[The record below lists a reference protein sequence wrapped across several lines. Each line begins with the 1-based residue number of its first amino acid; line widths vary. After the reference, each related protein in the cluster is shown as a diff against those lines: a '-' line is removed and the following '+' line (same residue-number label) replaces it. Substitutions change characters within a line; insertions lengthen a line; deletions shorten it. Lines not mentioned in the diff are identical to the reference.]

1 MKRIFK
7 IGGFL
12 SVLFLLLG
20 VMTVSALCVDVTV
33 QNTDEGIMLQWD
45 ASGDAY
51 YYEVYRQEGKNGEKM
66 LLAKA
71 QDVTFT
77 DSGVTDG
84 KSYIYTV
91 MPVKTDYSYNG
102 QNGAVFAYRVGNVKI
117 TDSGS
122 EKEGLS
128 IKWSAVK
135 GATGYCVL
143 RKAEGETEWKEI
155 GKCSKDSTVYVDSKV
170 DAETE
175 YSYAVKA
182 VAASVEGAV
191 SEAVSLKYIA
201 YPKLMGCTSTEIGI
215 RLKWSKV
222 PSAVYY
228 LVYRKTNGSAWKPYA
243 LLDSEYTSYEDRE
256 AKAGVSYTYTVKAI
270 DENRKHSFYDDGLT
284 MRFLLKPEIKTA
296 QSDTEGVKLTWT
308 KSAGSQ
314 GYAVFRKDFGRANW
328 KLVCLTNDQNETF
341 AVDTTAKHDMPYTY
355 TVRAMWNKN
364 LSAYDEKGVTVRF
377 MQAPGNLQCFTE
389 TKYGNVLRWQKNPE
403 AKIFYVYRKTD
414 GGKWKLIGSTDKNI
428 YADSKAEAEGRYYY
442 TVKAFATS
450 IFYSGTAQTVKTF
463 KDLPKAT
470 GKMVALTFDDGP
482 SDTIT
487 NGVLDVLE
495 EYGAKATFFVVGQN
509 IYYGRNAMTRAAK
522 MGCEIGTHTYS
533 HIDLPSSSSS
543 LIREEIEDT
552 DALIREYTGSPAYVA
567 RAPGGALDSSSA
579 ATVGKPFFYWTVDT
593 RDWES
598 RDASSV
604 ISIVKNNTDDGD
616 IILMHDVYEST
627 LEAVETIVPWLIEQG
642 YQLVTVSELMQYKGG
657 ITPEAGVQYYNGFG
671 T

>member
-1 MKRIFK
+1 MKRILK
-7 IGGFL
+7 IGGFF
-12 SVLFLLLG
+12 SVVIALLMI
-20 VMTVSALCVDVTV
+20 MTVTAFCVELTA
-33 QNTDEGIMLQWD
+33 QNTSEGIKLDWN
-45 ASGDAY
+45 ASGDVY
-51 YYEVYRQEGKNGEKM
+51 YYEVYRQEGKKGEKM

-71 QDVTFT
+71 QELTFT
-77 DSGVTDG
+77 DSGVMDG

-91 MPVKTDYSYNG
+91 MPVRTDYSYNG
-102 QNGAVFAYRVGNVKI
+102 QDDAVFAYRVGTPEI
-117 TDSGS
+117 TDAGS
-122 EKEGLS
+122 EKEGLQV
-128 IKWSAVK
+128 KWSAVK
-135 GATGYCVL
+135 GATGYRVL
-143 RKAEGETEWKEI
+143 RKAEGETDWTEI
-155 GKCSKDSTVYVDSKV
+155 AKCSKASTFYVDRDVKG
-170 DAETE
+170 ETE
-175 YSYAVKA
+175 YAYAVRA
-182 VAASVEGAV
+182 VAGNFSGAASEETV
-191 SEAVSLKYIA
+191 LKYIA
-201 YPKLMGCTSTEIGI
+201 YPKLIGCVSTQQGI

-228 LVYRKTNGSAWKPYA
+228 LVYRKTNGSAWQPYA

-270 DENRKHSFYDDGLT
+270 DENRKHSHYDDGVT

-308 KSAGSQ
+308 KSPGSS
-314 GYAVFRKDFGRANW
+314 GYAVFRKDFGRSNW
-328 KLVCLTNDQNETF
+328 RLVCLTEDQNEIA
-341 AVDTTAKHDMPYTY
+341 AVDTTAKHDAPYTY
-355 TVRAMWNKN
+355 TVRAMWDKN

-377 MQAPGNLQCFTE
+377 MQAPGNLQCYTQ

-403 AKIFYVYRKTD
+403 ASIFYVYRRAD

-428 YADSKAEAEGRYYY
+428 FADKKAESDGRYYY

-450 IFYSGTAQTVKTF
+450 IFYSGIAKTVKTF
-463 KDLPKAT
+463 KDEPKPT

-495 EYGAKATFFVVGQN
+495 QYGAKATFFVVGQN
-509 IYYGRNAMTRAAK
+509 IYYGRNAMIRAAK

-543 LIREEIEDT
+543 EIREEIQAT
-552 DALIREYTGSPAYVA
+552 DDLIREYTGSPANVA

-598 RDASSV
+598 RDAGSV
-604 ISIVKNNTDDGD
+604 ISMVKNNTDDGD

-627 LEAVETIVPWLIEQG
+627 LEAVEVVVPWLIEQG
-642 YQLVTVSELMQYKGG
+642 YQLVTVTELMQYKGG